1 MSDKPVTR
9 EELDLAM
16 QSFEQMGGM
25 AKYAQMIKGAMEALR
40 ENFDALLDAI
50 VKAKPAAAK
59 GQYLKKVAVSST
71 MGVGVRVDQASVM
84 A

>member
-1 MSDKPVTR
+1 MSYKPVTQ
-9 EELDLAM
+9 EELELAM

-25 AKYAQMIKGAMEALR
+25 TKYAQMIKDAMEALR

-71 MGVGVRVDQASVM
+71 MGVGVRVDTTSVSN
-84 A
+84 